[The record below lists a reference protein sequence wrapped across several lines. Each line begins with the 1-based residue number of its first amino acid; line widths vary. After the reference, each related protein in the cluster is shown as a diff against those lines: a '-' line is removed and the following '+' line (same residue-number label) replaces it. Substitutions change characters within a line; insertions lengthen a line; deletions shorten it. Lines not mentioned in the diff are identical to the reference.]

1 MAFTPFKKVKTKSNE
16 QLIQDIDERLKVNK
30 GGFSAEGFNA
40 DSSFTPSRV
49 SDKAVANPYDSYNA
63 FQRVSQPQLQTPD
76 FEYSLP
82 QVPQDQFELGT
93 EGSLALEF
101 VNAFNSSVSPSQN
114 STEEQKFDTFQQ
126 TGLPYA
132 IKQMED
138 GGVLFADSVIRYADG
153 TVRDFYGSK
162 STPLQY
168 SNPDGT
174 QPYSDGTVRRL
185 GTEQDFV
192 VQENIS
198 YMDGGFEGLV
208 SGLFGSNATITQGYN
223 NYNPKLGYK
232 GGKHKGTDIVSHSG
246 SLKLPVGAQVVEV
259 KKDDGTQW
267 GDKTG
272 HRGYGNSVLLKL
284 SNGQMLRFSHLKN
297 PVSFQPGDV
306 IPAMTVFGD
315 IGNTGNSTGQHLDL
329 EVLDASGNPID
340 PMQFAG
346 FGADNPFRQEAI
358 EGYKT
363 LYTNMQNPQVSQP
376 EEQPKQQGQ
385 VMGAQTEQP
394 QVSSI
399 IPPQMQNTRIE
410 ENKSFPAQV
419 RGAGKVLGSA
429 IEQQNPTGTVDFG
442 VSETLSGDTQKG
454 REALSGTFER
464 ATEGLPTRGRFDL
477 GISEL
482 MRGDVEGARQVQQ
495 ATTENITDKI
505 KQGAGNAI
513 TFVNDF
519 LSNIKAPELPKPGE
533 FLNKPAYASELKSP
547 QFSQMNK
554 EYGMQIGDSPTSS
567 MVSQPS
573 MRMGETYQSRQAES
587 SSDIRDPF
595 FKPGGASQ
603 QYSQYLKPNAD
614 QVAGGALDTSVF
626 GNDFF
631 ERRTAQPD
639 IQSVFGGTHLAGQ
652 ANQKFEGYRTAEND
666 KAINQ
671 IKSMYGGGEWD
682 QADVSRIIAE
692 IRQGKGFID
701 PSQVR
706 QPSKAYKPTIED
718 YLRQGK
724 TIAQYYAETG
734 QQGVLDKFGS
744 PEAAMKAYNEGNAAA
759 QRGSQPGQNV
769 DISNIKLSPQQY
781 QQSYQQVTQGSKP
794 SDPNALYRADQ
805 QYEQSTQNFGN
816 VYNGMKINLGESA
829 SPFDLFKKKSI
840 PNVSGYLKL

>member
-40 DSSFTPSRV
+40 DSTFTPSRV
-49 SDKAVANPYDSYNA
+49 SDRAVANPMGTMNA
-63 FQRVSQPQLQTPD
+63 FQRVEQPELQGADYSNVQTNTELPAPQEENIED
-76 FEYSLP
+76 YGITASDMNNAIFEVSNPFTELSD
-82 QVPQDQFELGT
+82 DQKYEIFREQGIPY
-93 EGSLALEF
+93 F
-101 VNAFNSSVSPSQN
+101 IQN
-114 STEEQKFDTFQQ
+114 T
-126 TGLPYA
+126 
-132 IKQMED
+132 ED
-138 GGVLFADSVIRYADG
+138 GGLLFSDNVIRYPDG
-153 TVRDFYGSK
+153 TVQINDSGMPRQQGTADDFITQETFGFVGKGVDSMM
-162 STPLQY
+162 QY
-168 SNPDGT
+168 
-174 QPYSDGTVRRL
+174 
-185 GTEQDFV
+185 
-192 VQENIS
+192 
-198 YMDGGFEGLV
+198 
-208 SGLFGSNATITQGYN
+208 LFGDQAQITQSYGN
-223 NYNPKLGYK
+223 KNPGLYKLGYH
-232 GGKHKGTDIVSHSG
+232 GGTDVVANG
-246 SLKLPVGAQVVEV
+246 SFSLPVAAKVVQVFE
-259 KKDDGTQW
+259 DDGTRW
-267 GDKTG
+267 GDTTG
-272 HRGYGNSVLLKL
+272 HQGYGNSILVEFPT
-284 SNGQMLRFSHLKN
+284 GERFRYSHLAAKPQFN
-297 PVSFQPGDV
+297 VGET
-306 IPAMTVFGD
+306 IPAYTPFGTM
-315 IGNTGNSTGQHLDL
+315 GSTGNSTGNHVDFEYYNSQ
-329 EVLDASGNPID
+329 GRR
-340 PMQFAG
+340 
-346 FGADNPFRQEAI
+346 DNPANWSGFK
-358 EGYKT
+358 GDT
-363 LYTNMQNPQVSQP
+363 SW
-376 EEQPKQQGQ
+376 KQQVLENVKNVFNLNKQTPAKEETGQ
-385 VMGAQTEQP
+385 VLGQQTEQSQP
-394 QVSSI
+394 QQQNNQVQQQI
-399 IPPQMQNTRIE
+399 KPEYQNTQIQKNR
-410 ENKSFPAQV
+410 SLPAQV
-419 RGAGKVLGSA
+419 RGAARQVGQVLGA
-429 IEQQNPTGTVDFG
+429 ANEQARESQANMIAGMGTALKLPELKTNELSNEQKTNPYAQAVGNVTDVIGNKLG
-442 VSETLSGDTQKG
+442 MK
-454 REALSGTFER
+454 ER
-464 ATEGLPTRGRFDL
+464 
-477 GISEL
+477 GISEFL
-482 MRGDVEGARQVQQ
+482 AGGN
-495 ATTENITDKI
+495 TTTTGEVNTNENIAERI

-639 IQSVFGGTHLAGQ
+639 IQSVFGGTHMEGQ

-744 PEAAMKAYNEGNAAA
+744 PEAAMKAYNEAKGAAN
-759 QRGSQPGQNV
+759 RGFSGQNV
-769 DISNIKLSPQQY
+769 DISNVNLTPQQY
-781 QQSYQQVTQGSKP
+781 QQSYQQVTQGNKP
-794 SDPNALYRADQ
+794 SDPNGLYRADQ
-805 QYEQSTQNFGN
+805 QYQQSTQNFGN
-816 VYNGMKINLGESA
+816 VYNGMKVNLGESA
-829 SPFDLFKKKSI
+829 SPFDLFKKKNL
-840 PNVSGYLKL
+840 PNVNGYLKL